1 VRDLL
6 LKLRG
11 RAHLSSVVRPKFG
24 NSCCQIAIEKAVQA
38 QEETLV
44 SLSVVHAGKEAAAL
58 RAPGKNRACILCG
71 RSDGAPMNVDHIR
84 PLSYRWNLVKATT

>member
-1 VRDLL
+1 
-6 LKLRG
+6 
-11 RAHLSSVVRPKFG
+11 
-24 NSCCQIAIEKAVQA
+24 
-38 QEETLV
+38 V

-71 RSDGAPMNVDHIR
+71 RSARDGAPMNVDHIR